1 MKAKLLIFAFIAAVF
16 CACEQNGVGD
26 ASLIEGGWDLR
37 TVDYDKTVYADYTG
51 NTHLKDSAYTRVYED
66 KELAWLFY
74 QGSISEW
81 SYYYDEQE
89 RQGHWSGY
97 ACDCYRNYVTEG
109 EGENMTIIET
119 SGSIIPGYEGV
130 TTTRRYKV
138 EKLTTKSMVL
148 STIEQMYNSDT
159 RRPVDVNAVY
169 TFKRDNSLLDYIRSG
184 YPE

>member
-16 CACEQNGVGD
+16 CACEQNGAGD
-26 ASLIEGGWDLR
+26 ASLIVGGWDLR
-37 TVDYDKTVYADYTG
+37 TVDYDKTVYADYNG
-51 NTHLKDSAYTRVYED
+51 NTHVKDSAYTQTYED
-66 KELAWLFY
+66 KELAWLFSEI
-74 QGSISEW
+74 SISMW
-81 SYYYDEQE
+81 SYYVQDGEGY
-89 RQGHWSGY
+89 WTGY
-97 ACDCYRNYVTEG
+97 ACDCYNYYAVKG